1 MNDERGGF
9 MDNVIGDKI
18 KTLRQHIN
26 MTQEELG
33 DKIGVTKA
41 TINKYETGIITNLR
55 RPIIEKLAMALDTTP
70 SYLMGWA
77 ESELNTGPI
86 GTNNGVIGQN
96 SGAINISQKSSKEE
110 KELLRIFNSLSVKSR
125 NKLINYAWS
134 LEENEPN

>member
-1 MNDERGGF
+1 

-18 KTLRQHIN
+18 KTLRQRIN

-41 TINKYETGIITNLR
+41 TINKYETGIIANLR

-70 SYLMGWA
+70 SYLMGWTDT
-77 ESELNTGPI
+77 ELNTSPI

-96 SGAINISQKSSKEE
+96 SGEINISQKSSKEE

-125 NKLINYAWS
+125 SKLINYAWS